1 MKTLIVIF
9 SMTALVTV
17 LFPAA
22 GSRGDDT
29 VVELRF
35 ENRHFTPQ
43 TITVPAN
50 QALTLRITNV
60 SKEPIEFESFK
71 LNREKVVGPGETVV
85 VRLPALRPGSY
96 DFYDDFHK
104 MFRQD
109 RLSPN
114 KKLNN
119 LRILNGKQDPDR
131 CYDGIARLST
141 DRAIYNGPAHQS
153 TAERRSCG
161 SAAHQN
167 PTQASLL

>member
-1 MKTLIVIF
+1 MKPSSAKVSHSTAKRSWCRKKQLSYGFRLCVHEATT
-9 SMTALVTV
+9 SMTI
-17 LFPAA
+17 
-22 GSRGDDT
+22 
-29 VVELRF
+29 
-35 ENRHFTPQ
+35 FT
-43 TITVPAN
+43 
-50 QALTLRITNV
+50 
-60 SKEPIEFESFK
+60 
-71 LNREKVVGPGETVV
+71 
-85 VRLPALRPGSY
+85 
-96 DFYDDFHK
+96 K

-131 CYDGIARLST
+131 CYDGIARFST

>member
-1 MKTLIVIF
+1 MQAKNRSNSKVLSSIAKRSSGLVKRSSYACRLCVQEATT
-9 SMTALVTV
+9 SMTI
-17 LFPAA
+17 
-22 GSRGDDT
+22 
-29 VVELRF
+29 
-35 ENRHFTPQ
+35 FT
-43 TITVPAN
+43 
-50 QALTLRITNV
+50 
-60 SKEPIEFESFK
+60 
-71 LNREKVVGPGETVV
+71 
-85 VRLPALRPGSY
+85 
-96 DFYDDFHK
+96 K

-114 KKLNN
+114 KRLNN

-167 PTQASLL
+167 PI

>member
-1 MKTLIVIF
+1 LKSGAHRSAQDGWDSGFFFFGKGRTMKTFIVIF
-9 SMTALVTV
+9 SMTAFVTV
-17 LFPAA
+17 LFSAA

-35 ENRHFTPQ
+35 ENRRFTPQ

-96 DFYDDFHK
+96 DFYDDFH
-104 MFRQD
+104 QD
-109 RLSPN
+109 VPAGS
-114 KKLNN
+114 
-119 LRILNGKQDPDR
+119 I
-131 CYDGIARLST
+131 IAK
-141 DRAIYNGPAHQS
+141 
-153 TAERRSCG
+153 
-161 SAAHQN
+161 
-167 PTQASLL
+167 